1 MNRAILIII
10 TDFWILSLLVLAKF
24 DAPDVQRPQTS
35 PTVSLQGTS
44 AGEKDVVEVLK
55 LALSEEQKRRDALA
69 SELSA
74 TRQNLD
80 LREQTVAARE
90 QQLRAL
96 QQSLRE
102 KEQLGVQL
110 AEQRTNLIE
119 QMVLAQTNVVFLR
132 DQLQTASTESLLTQ
146 EQLKLLQT
154 QLARKEEELAKT
166 RQRVDELDRQRE
178 STLMEKAQLSA
189 QLQVVETEKRLV
201 TQQVSHLSN
210 EVQIVRAEKST
221 LQQHATQLAQGVDAL
236 AEKSTALV
244 QGVDALAEKST
255 ALVQGVDA
263 LAEKST
269 VLTQEIRDNRE
280 LAANAIFAEL
290 ATNRVTLR
298 FAAQRKGLFGIP
310 VQNDKTVQTILVS
323 HANQFFAL
331 CHVSD
336 TPLTFSTPGFGF
348 DSFQVSLERG
358 TVALPAAKVMFLSID
373 PRILMVPLSEAE
385 ARRFGVRIYQM
396 AADPLKFTEAVL
408 VGATEG
414 YYGESKFQIDLSA
427 PLYVRMDR
435 SSFRI
440 FSSKFNPSRGDLVL
454 SKTGELL
461 GVMANSQYC
470 AVLNRLNT
478 IGEVTSASET
488 SASAMGS
495 MLSRFDRA
503 LQQLPMKLQ

>member
-24 DAPDVQRPQTS
+24 DAPDVQRPQTN

-110 AEQRTNLIE
+110 SEQRTNLIE

-154 QLARKEEELAKT
+154 QLARKEEELTKT
-166 RQRVDELDRQRE
+166 RQRVEQLDRQRE

-255 ALVQGVDA
+255 AL
-263 LAEKST
+263 
-269 VLTQEIRDNRE
+269 TQEIRENRE

-323 HANQFFAL
+323 HANQYFAL

-348 DSFQVSLERG
+348 DSFQVSLEHG
-358 TVALPAAKVMFLSID
+358 TVAIPAAKVMFLSID

-385 ARRFGVRIYQM
+385 ARQFGVRIYQM

-478 IGEVTSASET
+478 IGEVASASET

>member
-1 MNRAILIII
+1 MNRSILIVI

-24 DAPDVQRPQTS
+24 DAPDVQRPNATPAARS
-35 PTVSLQGTS
+35 GTH

-74 TRQNLD
+74 TRQSLD

-90 QQLRAL
+90 QQLQAL

-102 KEQLGVQL
+102 KDQIGAQL

-119 QMVLAQTNVVFLR
+119 QMSLTQTNVVFLR

-154 QLARKEEELAKT
+154 QLARKEDELAKT
-166 RQRVDELDRQRE
+166 RQRVEELDRQRE
-178 STLMEKAQLSA
+178 ATQMEKAQLSA

-210 EVQIVRAEKST
+210 EVQVVRAEKST

-255 ALVQGVDA
+255 AL
-263 LAEKST
+263 
-269 VLTQEIRDNRE
+269 TQEIRDNRE
-280 LAANAIFAEL
+280 LPANSIFAEL

-298 FAAQRKGLFGIP
+298 FVAQRKGLFGIP
-310 VQNDKTVQTILVS
+310 VQQDKSAQTILLS
-323 HANQFFAL
+323 HAEQYFAL

-336 TPLTFSTPGFGF
+336 TPLSFSTPGFGY
-348 DSFQVSLERG
+348 DSFQVSFEHG
-358 TVALPAAKVMFLSID
+358 AVSVPVAKLQFLSID
-373 PRILMVPLSEAE
+373 PRILMVPLAETE
-385 ARRFGVRIYQM
+385 ARQLGVRIYRL

-440 FSSKFNPSRGDLVL
+440 LSSKFNPSRGDLVL

-461 GVMANSQYC
+461 GMMANSQYC

-478 IGEVTSASET
+478 IGEVVSAPET

-495 MLSRFDRA
+495 LLSRFDRA

>member
-1 MNRAILIII
+1 ME
-10 TDFWILSLLVLAKF
+10 T
-24 DAPDVQRPQTS
+24 
-35 PTVSLQGTS
+35 
-44 AGEKDVVEVLK
+44 
-55 LALSEEQKRRDALA
+55 
-69 SELSA
+69 
-74 TRQNLD
+74 
-80 LREQTVAARE
+80 
-90 QQLRAL
+90 
-96 QQSLRE
+96 
-102 KEQLGVQL
+102 
-110 AEQRTNLIE
+110 
-119 QMVLAQTNVVFLR
+119 AQV
-132 DQLQTASTESLLTQ
+132 
-146 EQLKLLQT
+146 
-154 QLARKEEELAKT
+154 
-166 RQRVDELDRQRE
+166 
-178 STLMEKAQLSA
+178 SA
-189 QLQVVETEKRLV
+189 QLQVGETEKRLV
-201 TQQVSHLSN
+201 TQQVSNLSN

-244 QGVDALAEKST
+244 QGVGALAEKST
-255 ALVQGVDA
+255 AL
-263 LAEKST
+263 
-269 VLTQEIRDNRE
+269 TQEIRENRE

-290 ATNRVTLR
+290 ATNRVMLR

-310 VQNDKTVQTILVS
+310 VQNDKTAQTLLVS
-323 HANQFFAL
+323 HANQYFAL

-373 PRILMVPLSEAE
+373 PRILIVPLSEAE
-385 ARRFGVRIYQM
+385 ARQFGVRIYQM

-461 GVMANSQYC
+461 GVMANGQYC

-478 IGEVTSASET
+478 IGEIASAAET